1 MDLKSKI
8 ILISGPT
15 ASGKSKFALKLAKK
29 IDGEIINADS
39 MQIYKECKILSAR
52 PSKKDQTEIKHH
64 LYGFQ
69 SVKKNFS
76 TGQWINLCLKKIQEI
91 KKKNK
96 VPIVV
101 GGTGLYFKSL
111 VCGIAKIP
119 SIPLSF
125 RNNIIKTQ
133 KKIGQKNF
141 YNKLIKIDPLVKKK
155 ISLNDINRSIRA
167 YEVKKKT
174 KISIYEWQKKTKK
187 FFKDEDFLKIYFDYS
202 KKDLEKKI
210 NKRVDKMLK
219 IGAIKEARKILN
231 LKLNKLKS
239 ANYIIGIK
247 EIDEYINNKIP
258 NKTIL
263 KDRIIFRTMRYVKRQ
278 LTWSRGNMQEW
289 KKLKSSDFE
298 RFFNL

>member
-15 ASGKSKFALKLAKK
+15 ASGKSKFAIKLAKK

-39 MQIYKECKILSAR
+39 MQIFKEIKILNAR
-52 PSKKDQTEIKHH
+52 PNSKDKSNIKHH
-64 LYGFQ
+64 LYGFL

-76 TGQWINLCLKKIQEI
+76 AGQWIDLCLKKIQEI

-96 VPIVV
+96 VPIIV

-111 VCGIAKIP
+111 VNGIVKIP
-119 SIPLSF
+119 KIPLNF
-125 RNNIIKTQ
+125 RKKIIKIQ

-141 YNKLIKIDPLVKKK
+141 YNKLIKIDPLVKEK
-155 ISLNDINRSIRA
+155 ISINDINRSIRA

-187 FFKDEDFLKIYFDYS
+187 FFKDEDFLKIYFNYS
-202 KKDLEKKI
+202 KKDLETKI
-210 NKRVDKMLK
+210 KKRVNKMLK
-219 IGAIKEARKILN
+219 LGAIIEARKILN

-239 ANYIIGIK
+239 ANHIIGIK
-247 EIDEYINNKIP
+247 EIEQYINNKIP
-258 NKTIL
+258 NKNIL
-263 KDRIIFRTMRYVKRQ
+263 KQKIIFRTMKYVKRQ

-289 KKLKSSDFE
+289 KKIKSCDFE
-298 RFFNL
+298 SLFNL